1 MSPPSPPPPPP
12 SPSLSSAQEGLSR
25 GQTDI
30 YGVPPKGFLV
40 VSMDI
45 EEEEDWKAPDTSQDE
60 EFTHK
65 RFDKLIEIC

>member
-1 MSPPSPPPPPP
+1 MSPPSPPPPP
-12 SPSLSSAQEGLSR
+12 SPPLSPAQEGLSR

-30 YGVPPKGFLV
+30 YGVPPKGFPA

-60 EFTHK
+60 EFAHK
-65 RFDKLIEIC
+65 RFDELIEIC